1 MKYFNIPSDWV
12 SQWHKPM
19 ISFFDYVPTK
29 YEATA
34 REKQIRSLIWDFKAG
49 KRTKQVAKIV
59 ADKISEK
66 FGSFSENIVFAC
78 IPASSADRTETR
90 YHDFCE
96 EVSRLCGC
104 VNGYNAIHVDGSR
117 MAIHETNK
125 GKSVKNTEIITFDAD
140 FFNGARVIVFD
151 DILTKGHSYARFA
164 TALENLGAEVLG
176 GYFLGK
182 TTWGYTNNNNF
193 NN

>member
-19 ISFFDYVPTK
+19 LSFFDYVPTK

-104 VNGYNAIHVDGSR
+104 VNGYMPSMWTAAVWQ
-117 MAIHETNK
+117 
-125 GKSVKNTEIITFDAD
+125 F
-140 FFNGARVIVFD
+140 
-151 DILTKGHSYARFA
+151 TKQTKVNLLRIRKLLRLMLISL
-164 TALENLGAEVLG
+164 TALVSL
-176 GYFLGK
+176 FLM
-182 TTWGYTNNNNF
+182 TS
-193 NN
+193 